1 MFIFFYSFPIFNKSN
16 PPQSSNHLQ
25 LTTNVV
31 GKVVFHNLILGKGF
45 ILIRDNLIIAGGM
58 LVLLILFFAAMRQ
71 FFRKEK
77 GIPET
82 IAETKES
89 NRQVVDNRST
99 LEWIQKQQK
108 KEQ

>member
-1 MFIFFYSFPIFNKSN
+1 
-16 PPQSSNHLQ
+16 
-25 LTTNVV
+25 
-31 GKVVFHNLILGKGF
+31 
-45 ILIRDNLIIAGGM
+45 M

-82 IAETKES
+82 IAESKGD

-108 KEQ
+108 KEK

>member
-1 MFIFFYSFPIFNKSN
+1 
-16 PPQSSNHLQ
+16 
-25 LTTNVV
+25 VV

-77 GIPET
+77 GTPEAT
-82 IAETKES
+82 SETKES

-108 KEQ
+108 KEK

>member
-1 MFIFFYSFPIFNKSN
+1 MIKIPNKYNSFYTPKI
-16 PPQSSNHLQ
+16 LQ
-25 LTTNVV
+25 HPTNVV

-45 ILIRDNLIIAGGM
+45 ILVRDNLIIAGGM

-71 FFRKEK
+71 FFRKEN
-77 GIPET
+77 GIPEAT
-82 IAETKES
+82 SESKKS

-108 KEQ
+108 KEK